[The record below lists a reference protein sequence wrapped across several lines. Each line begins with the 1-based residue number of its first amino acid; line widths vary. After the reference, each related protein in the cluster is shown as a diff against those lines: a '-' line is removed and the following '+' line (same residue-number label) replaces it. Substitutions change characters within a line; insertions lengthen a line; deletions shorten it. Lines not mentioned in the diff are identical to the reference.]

1 MNINHGLEPICI
13 EGAVCVCVCVCVCD
27 RMIAAAAAADTFDH
41 SQQNSITAHVQPL
54 EVAFLHALTF

>member
-1 MNINHGLEPICI
+1 
-13 EGAVCVCVCVCVCD
+13 
-27 RMIAAAAAADTFDH
+27 MIAAAAAADTFDH